1 MEQRAK
7 LLIIDDETGPR
18 ESLKMVLKPFYEVY
32 TANNRQDALALI
44 QSTPIDLVTLDL
56 KMTDCHGTSL
66 LKEIKQLRPPTQ
78 AIILTGYGSLKSA
91 IEAIRY
97 GAADYL
103 LKPFQVT
110 EILSVINRVLSRP
123 IMAGQME
130 AALHELERV
139 AETSHP

>member
-1 MEQRAK
+1 MEKRAK
-7 LLIIDDETGPR
+7 ILIIDDEAGPR

-32 TANNRQDALALI
+32 TATGRQQALSLL
-44 QSTPIDLVTLDL
+44 QSTTIDLVTLDL
-56 KMTDCHGTSL
+56 KMADCHGTAL
-66 LKEIKQLRPPTQ
+66 LKEIRTVRPNTQ

-123 IMAGQME
+123 VISGQME
-130 AALHELERV
+130 EALTELEQV
-139 AETSHP
+139 AETTRP

>member
-1 MEQRAK
+1 MDNRAK
-7 LLIIDDETGPR
+7 ILIIDDEVGPR

-32 TANNRQDALALI
+32 TANSRQEALALV
-44 QSTPIDLVTLDL
+44 QSTAIDLATLDL
-56 KMTDCHGTSL
+56 KMTDCHGTAL
-66 LKEIKQLRPPTQ
+66 LKEIKTIRPGTQ

-123 IMAGQME
+123 ALAGQME
-130 AALHELERV
+130 AALHDLEHA
-139 AETSHP
+139 AESSHP

>member
-1 MEQRAK
+1 MEKRAK
-7 LLIIDDETGPR
+7 VLIIDDEAGPR

-32 TANNRQDALALI
+32 TANGRQQALTLL
-44 QSTPIDLVTLDL
+44 QSTAMDLVTLDL
-56 KMTDCHGTSL
+56 KMADCHGTAL
-66 LKEIKQLRPPTQ
+66 LKEIRTIRPNTQ

-91 IEAIRY
+91 IESIRH

-123 IMAGQME
+123 VLSGQME
-130 AALHELERV
+130 EALTELEQV
-139 AETSHP
+139 ADSSHP

>member
-1 MEQRAK
+1 MEKRAK
-7 LLIIDDETGPR
+7 ILIIDDETGPR
-18 ESLKMVLKPFYEVY
+18 ESLKMVLKPFYEIY
-32 TANNRQDALALI
+32 TANSRQEALALV

-56 KMTDCHGTSL
+56 KMTDCHGTAL
-66 LKEIKQLRPPTQ
+66 LKEIKSLRPGTQ

-123 IMAGQME
+123 AMAGQME